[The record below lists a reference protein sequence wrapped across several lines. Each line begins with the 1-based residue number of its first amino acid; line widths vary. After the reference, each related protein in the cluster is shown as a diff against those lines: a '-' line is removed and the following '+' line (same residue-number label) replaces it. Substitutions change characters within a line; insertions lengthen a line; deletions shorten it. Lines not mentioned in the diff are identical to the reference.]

1 MNGKGSRP
9 RNVGPE
15 FNKNFQEI
23 DWKHDDDSVIDTQ
36 VVKRTS
42 TKRIYLYG
50 ASADHTGG
58 PFEFVPIP
66 PFECLNPNCVNGGV
80 DSGGVTPWGARITLQ
95 CPVCAG
101 TCRI

>member
-15 FNKNFQEI
+15 FTKNFQEI

-36 VVKRTS
+36 IARRTS

-50 ASADHTGG
+50 ASAYTTGG
-58 PFEFVPIP
+58 SFEFVAIP
-66 PFECLNPNCVNGGV
+66 PFDSSDLNRLLNL
-80 DSGGVTPWGARITLQ
+80 TP
-95 CPVCAG
+95 
-101 TCRI
+101 